1 METKIFLKNVR
12 IAQPNASDNG
22 AVVDLYYENG
32 LFSAEGS
39 ADGAEVWD
47 GANGSSAVSCGWW
60 DGQTDFAEPGS
71 EEREGLASGLE
82 AAAAAGMTDVVQV
95 PSTDPVIDSQADVA
109 FLLGKAAAAPVP
121 TKLHP
126 LAMISRGGN
135 GEALSDM
142 RELAAAGA
150 VGFSEDHPVN
160 SPELLRRA
168 LEYLRPGE
176 VPVLAPANE
185 TALHPNAL
193 MHEGLTCTL
202 MGLQGSPAEAET
214 MRLRRDLDIL
224 AYAGGHLHIPVIS
237 SAESCRL
244 IREARA
250 SGLRVTCGTTA
261 FHLMWTDEDL
271 AGFESSRKVFP
282 PYRSSADRGALRE
295 AVWDGTIDCV
305 VSDHRP
311 WNLEVHDVEFVLAPL
326 GVASIEWTFPVLMEG
341 LRAGRPDAT
350 SSEVI
355 GAAVRA
361 LTTGPQNVFAA
372 EKPIQDSP
380 FIDLLNRR
388 PHLTWFD
395 AGQDWTPLGKS
406 RGANTPRC
414 ETQLKGC
421 PLGVITQK
429 GGLKLRPAA
438 R

>member
-12 IAQPNASDNG
+12 IAQPDAADHG
-22 AVVDLYYENG
+22 AVVDLYFENG
-32 LFSAEGS
+32 AFSSAGSAE
-39 ADGAEVWD
+39 GAEVWD
-47 GANGSSAVSCGWW
+47 GENGARAVSCGWW
-60 DGQTDFAEPGS
+60 DGQTDFAEPGT

-126 LAMISRGGN
+126 LAMISRGGH

-185 TALHPNAL
+185 TSLHPNAL
-193 MHEGLTCTL
+193 MHEGLTSTL

-224 AYAGGHLHIPVIS
+224 AYTGGHLHIPVIS
-237 SAESCRL
+237 STESCRL

-250 SGLRVTCGTTA
+250 AGLRVTCGTTA

-282 PYRSSADRGALRE
+282 PYRSSADRAALRE

-311 WNLEVHDVEFVLAPL
+311 WNREVHDVEFVLAPM

-341 LRAGRPDAT
+341 LRAGRPVAT
-350 SSEVI
+350 TSEVVD
-355 GAAVRA
+355 AAIRV
-361 LTTGPQNVFAA
+361 LTTGPQNVFTRKDAHEGLA
-372 EKPIQDSP
+372 
-380 FIDLLNRR
+380 FIDRLNRR

-395 AGQDWTPLGKS
+395 AEKSWTPLEKS

-414 ETQLKGC
+414 ETPLTGC
-421 PLGVITQK
+421 PLGVITEK
-429 GGLKLRPAA
+429 GGLKLRPAD

>member
-1 METKIFLKNVR
+1 MEKKIFLKNVR
-12 IAQPNASDNG
+12 IAQPEAIDHG
-22 AVVDLYYENG
+22 AVVDLYFENG
-32 LFSAEGS
+32 VFSSAGS
-39 ADGAEVWD
+39 PEGAEVWD
-47 GANGSSAVSCGWW
+47 GNGGALAVSCGWW
-60 DGQTDFAEPGS
+60 DGQIDFAEPGT

-95 PSTDPVIDSQADVA
+95 PTTDPVIDSQADVA
-109 FLLGKAAAAPVP
+109 FLLGKAAASHVP
-121 TKLHP
+121 TKLHM
-126 LAMISRGGN
+126 LGMISRGGH

-142 RELAAAGA
+142 RELAAAGV

-193 MHEGLTCTL
+193 MHEGLTSTL

-224 AYAGGHLHIPVIS
+224 AYTGGHLHIPVIS

-250 SGLRVTCGTTA
+250 AGLRVTCGTTA

-282 PYRSSADRGALRE
+282 PYRSSADRAALRE

-311 WNLEVHDVEFVLAPL
+311 WNLEVHDVEFVLAPV
-326 GVASIEWTFPVLMEG
+326 GVASIEWTFPVLMNG

-350 SSEVI
+350 SPEVMD
-355 GAAVRA
+355 AAIRV
-361 LTTGPQNVFAA
+361 LTTGPQNIFGD
-372 EKPIQDSP
+372 EKVVEGLG
-380 FIDLLNRR
+380 FIDMLNRR

-395 AGQDWTPLGKS
+395 ADMDWTPLGKS

-414 ETQLKGC
+414 ETQLTGC
-421 PLGVITQK
+421 PLGVITAK

-438 R
+438 H